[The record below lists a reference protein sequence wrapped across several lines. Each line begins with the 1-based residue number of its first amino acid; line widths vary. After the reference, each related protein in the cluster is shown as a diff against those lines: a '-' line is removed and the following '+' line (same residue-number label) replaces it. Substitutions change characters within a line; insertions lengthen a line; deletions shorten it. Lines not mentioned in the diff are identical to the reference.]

1 MMQINQEQ
9 PAVKVVKVVMQT
21 NFVLMFFTN
30 KNKSIILLFN
40 KIRLNCQTFF
50 FSAIKHTQFTSASFA
65 LPFILS
71 KIDINVADLDTE
83 ISQISYGVF
92 LISLVGLICFINVFG
107 FMLTYIIIQRGNYEN
122 KYPKLKKI
130 INYYK
135 NTTLVFVVV
144 EGLLCLTCLSLL
156 TIFSF
161 LLIWL

>member
-1 MMQINQEQ
+1 MSD
-9 PAVKVVKVVMQT
+9 V
-21 NFVLMFFTN
+21 
-30 KNKSIILLFN
+30 
-40 KIRLNCQTFF
+40 F
-50 FSAIKHTQFTSASFA
+50 FSAIKDTQFTSASFA

-107 FMLTYIIIQRGNYEN
+107 FMLTYIIIQRGNYKN

-135 NTTLVFVVV
+135 NTTLVFFVV